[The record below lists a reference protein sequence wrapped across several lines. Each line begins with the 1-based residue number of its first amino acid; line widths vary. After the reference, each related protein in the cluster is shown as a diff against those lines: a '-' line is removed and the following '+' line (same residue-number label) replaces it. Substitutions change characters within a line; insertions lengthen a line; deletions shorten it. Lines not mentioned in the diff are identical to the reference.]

1 VLDVPEFGRY
11 FSLLSTR
18 MLTRIAAGNYGRYGV
33 GDKMADYYPLIS
45 KAVAGLADD
54 ASGERQ
60 ALYDRMREALSAAL
74 RTTEPPFTEFQ
85 VMRERLALEDVVRRV
100 EEEVAGRGRDAAIPA
115 FDDLADDTNEV
126 GIGVEVPLMIV
137 SGSATGRWSR
147 VWRCAWRQQALLGR
161 EADAPRHS
169 AVGL

>member
-1 VLDVPEFGRY
+1 MTAMA
-11 FSLLSTR
+11 S
-18 MLTRIAAGNYGRYGV
+18 

-60 ALYDRMREALSAAL
+60 AIYNRMREALSAAL

-100 EEEVAGRGRDAAIPA
+100 EEEVAGAR
-115 FDDLADDTNEV
+115 
-126 GIGVEVPLMIV
+126 
-137 SGSATGRWSR
+137 S
-147 VWRCAWRQQALLGR
+147 
-161 EADAPRHS
+161 
-169 AVGL
+169 